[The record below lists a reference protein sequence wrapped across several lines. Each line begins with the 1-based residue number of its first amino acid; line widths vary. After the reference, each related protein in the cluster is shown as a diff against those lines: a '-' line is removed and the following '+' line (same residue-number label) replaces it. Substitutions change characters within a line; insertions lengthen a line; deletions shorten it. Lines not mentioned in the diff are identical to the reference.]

1 VSKLTRYLAAP
12 GAALLVAA
20 GLSAC
25 GGGVPSDAVVQ
36 VGGMPITKT
45 TFAHWMGVAAAS
57 SSPTSATEKSKPPVP
72 DPPDYTACIAHLE
85 ATTAKPAKG
94 QPAPS
99 KATLKSQCEQQY
111 KTIQQEVLG
120 FLISSNWVL
129 GEAAHLGVHV
139 SDQEVKKQFTTLKN
153 AEFPK
158 AEDFEKF
165 LASSGQT
172 VSDVLLRVK
181 LNLLS
186 MKIQQKIVATKSN
199 ITHAQIAKYYNE
211 NPSRFGV
218 PEKRGIRVILTKT
231 EAAAKKAKEE
241 IESGQSF
248 ASVAKRTSIEP
259 ISRSSG
265 GLIEGI
271 TKGEEQKP
279 LDEAIFSAKKL
290 NVVGGPI
297 KTPFGYYVY
306 EVVKITAGKQQTLAQ
321 SESAIKQELTSSK
334 EQGALT
340 KFVKEFKTKWMGET
354 NCRPGYVVPDCKQYK
369 TPKAGAT
376 GTEQP

>member
-1 VSKLTRYLAAP
+1 VFKLTRYLAAP
-12 GAALLVAA
+12 GAVFLVAV

-25 GGGVPSDAVVQ
+25 GGVSSNAVVQ

-45 TFAHWMGVAAAS
+45 AFAHWMEVAAAS
-57 SSPTSATEKSKPPVP
+57 SSPSSATEKSKPVAP
-72 DPPDYTACIAHLE
+72 DPPDFTACIAHLE
-85 ATTAKPAKG
+85 ASAPKPAKG
-94 QPAPS
+94 QPAPT
-99 KATLKSQCEQQY
+99 KAELKSQCEQQY
-111 KTIQQEVLG
+111 KSIQQEVLG
-120 FLISSNWVL
+120 FLISSQWVIAE
-129 GEAAHLGVHV
+129 GAHLGVKV
-139 SDQEVKKQFTTLKN
+139 SDQEVKKQFEQLKN

-165 LASSGQT
+165 LANSGQT

-186 MKIQQKIVATKSN
+186 TKIQQKIVKTKSQ

-218 PEKRGIRVILTKT
+218 PEKRDIRVILTKT
-231 EAAAKKAKEE
+231 EAAAKKAREE

-248 ASVAKRTSIEP
+248 ASVAKRVSIEP

-265 GLIEGI
+265 GLIPGI

-279 LDEAIFSAKKL
+279 LDQAIFSATKL

-306 EVVKITAGKQQTLAQ
+306 EVVKITAGTHQTLAQ
-321 SESAIKQELTSSK
+321 SESAVKQQLTSTQ
-334 EQGALT
+334 EQAALN
-340 KFVKEFKTKWMGET
+340 KFVKEFKKKWMAET
-354 NCRPGYVVPDCKQYK
+354 DCRAGYVVPDCKQYK
-369 TPKAGAT
+369 APKAGAT
-376 GTEQP
+376 GTEHP

>member
-1 VSKLTRYLAAP
+1 MTRYLAAP
-12 GAALLVAA
+12 GAALLVAV

-36 VGGMPITKT
+36 VGSMPITKVA
-45 TFAHWMGVAAAS
+45 FAHWMGVAAAS
-57 SSPTSATEKSKPPVP
+57 SNPAGATEKNRPPVP
-72 DPPDYTACIAHLE
+72 DPPEYAACIAHLE

-129 GEAAHLGVHV
+129 GEAGRLGVHV
-139 SDQEVKKQFTTLKN
+139 SDQEVHKQFTSLKN

-165 LASSGQT
+165 LARSGQT

-186 MKIQQKIVATKSN
+186 TKIQQKIVTNKSN
-199 ITHAQIAKYYNE
+199 VSHAEIAKYYNE
-211 NPSRFGV
+211 NPSRFGI
-218 PEKRGIRVILTKT
+218 PEKRDIRVILTKT
-231 EAAAKKAKEE
+231 EAEALKAKEE
-241 IESGQSF
+241 IEKGQSF
-248 ASVAKRTSIEP
+248 AVVAKRVSIEP

-265 GLIEGI
+265 GLIPGI

-290 NVVGGPI
+290 NVVGGPV
-297 KTPFGYYVY
+297 KTPFGYYVF

-321 SESAIKQELTSSK
+321 SESAIKQQLASSR
-334 EQGALT
+334 EQAALT
-340 KFVKEFKTKWMGET
+340 KFVKEFKSKWQAET
-354 NCRPGYVVPDCKQYK
+354 NCRAGYVVPDCKQYK
-369 TPKAGAT
+369 APKGGAT
-376 GTEQP
+376 GTEHP

>member
-1 VSKLTRYLAAP
+1 VFKLTRYLAAP
-12 GAALLVAA
+12 GAVLLVAA

-25 GGGVPSDAVVQ
+25 GGGVPSNAVVQ

-45 TFAHWMGVAAAS
+45 ALAHWMGVAAAS
-57 SSPTSATEKSKPPVP
+57 SSVGTTEKTKPAIPE
-72 DPPDYTACIAHLE
+72 PPDYTACIAHLE
-85 ATTAKPAKG
+85 TAAKPVKG

-99 KATLKSQCEQQY
+99 RAALKSQCEAQY
-111 KTIQQEVLG
+111 QNILREVLG
-120 FLISSNWVL
+120 FLISSQWVI
-129 GEAAHLGVHV
+129 GEGAHLGVHV
-139 SDQEVKKQFTTLKN
+139 SDQEVHKQFTTLKT

-186 MKIQQKIVATKSN
+186 TKIQQKVVKSKSQP
-199 ITHAQIAKYYNE
+199 THAQIVKYYNE
-211 NPSRFGV
+211 NPSRFGT
-218 PEKRGIRVILTKT
+218 PEKRNIRVILTKT
-231 EAAAKKAKEE
+231 EAAAKKARQE

-248 ASVAKRTSIEP
+248 ASVAKRVSIEP

-265 GLIEGI
+265 GMIEGV
-271 TKGEEQKP
+271 TKGQEQKP
-279 LDEAIFSAKKL
+279 LDEAIFSSATKV

-306 EVVKITAGKQQTLAQ
+306 EVVKITTGHQQSLAAA
-321 SESAIKQELTSSK
+321 ESAIKLQLTSTH
-334 EQGALT
+334 EQAALT
-340 KFVKEFKTKWMGET
+340 NFVKEFKKKWTAET
-354 NCRPGYVVPDCKQYK
+354 DCRAGYVVPNCKQYK
-369 TPKAGAT
+369 APKTGAT
-376 GTEQP
+376 GLEHP